1 MFIKMWKLSSRSFRK
16 SRNYKNFILIFK
28 YQKKPIKLKTDKKIK
43 YKKQT
48 KFQKRINKRLKT
60 SEHKTK
66 ISIKNQNYKILKKSI
81 NRIKKE
87 QRLNQKIE
95 QKNNKKNNKNNKNTY

>member
-48 KFQKRINKRLKT
+48 KFHNLLHLYLYPSLQIEHIADLLRLYEFA
-60 SEHKTK
+60 SNHKK
-66 ISIKNQNYKILKKSI
+66 
-81 NRIKKE
+81 
-87 QRLNQKIE
+87 LNQLK
-95 QKNNKKNNKNNKNTY
+95 